1 MFSKKF
7 DSFNEIL
14 SLHTDLKLKELNK
27 CKILCLS
34 DTRNILFT
42 TIIEQLLIK
51 HSRKISVQYKV
62 LSKDENMSF
71 SRSLKFVVK
80 KIQFDNS
87 NKASVLNVIVHLNSE
102 IFLY

>member
-1 MFSKKF
+1 MKF
-7 DSFNEIL
+7 YLCTQIL
-14 SLHTDLKLKELNK
+14 NLKLKELNK

-71 SRSLKFVVK
+71 SRSLKFVTVVK

-87 NKASVLNVIVHLNSE
+87 NKASVLNVIIHLNSE
-102 IFLY
+102 MFLY